1 MITKYDVF
9 NGCERVWYAI
19 LGVRPYTAIV
29 ER

>member
-9 NGCERVWYAI
+9 DRCEKILYAI
-19 LGVRPYTAIV
+19 LGVRPYTTII